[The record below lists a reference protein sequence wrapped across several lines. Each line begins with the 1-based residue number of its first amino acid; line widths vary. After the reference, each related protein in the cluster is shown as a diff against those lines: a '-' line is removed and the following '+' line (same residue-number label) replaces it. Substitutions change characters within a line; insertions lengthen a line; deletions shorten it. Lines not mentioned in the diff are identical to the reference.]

1 MVRINTHIY
10 SAQLSIFVW
19 TSGCLHKNILGGFF
33 RIEVGFLFFLLA
45 APWLKRMGIGP
56 IFFSAPSSPCTF
68 WNTLMA
74 GFFFSSLVLVAL
86 EGDSSA
92 LWG

>member
-10 SAQLSIFVW
+10 SARLSLFVW

-56 IFFSAPSSPCTF
+56 IFFLSPVLPMDILEHPDG
-68 WNTLMA
+68 WV
-74 GFFFSSLVLVAL
+74 FFLLAL
-86 EGDSSA
+86 C
-92 LWG
+92 WWH